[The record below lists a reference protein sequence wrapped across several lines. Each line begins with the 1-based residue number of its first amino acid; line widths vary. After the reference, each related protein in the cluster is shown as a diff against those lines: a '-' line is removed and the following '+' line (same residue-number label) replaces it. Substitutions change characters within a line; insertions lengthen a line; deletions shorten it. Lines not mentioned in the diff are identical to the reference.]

1 MKFYKCCKDSVDDEK
16 SAIHAEFERLK
27 TIAKGIKASGKSIK
41 FKDICNRRA
50 LKQLGIGVALNV
62 ILEFSGGFT
71 ILTYATMIFQRMN
84 TPMDSYVCSIMLA
97 IALIIGSILSTS
109 LADKLGRKRLNL
121 ISLFGSAAGLFA
133 AILYHYLHLNGYNL
147 SGFGWVPV
155 VSLSFV
161 VFITSVGIWAL
172 SGICAAEILSARVC
186 SYVFEN
192 IIP

>member
-1 MKFYKCCKDSVDDEK
+1 MKFYKGCKDSVDDEK

-27 TIAKGIKASGKSIK
+27 TIAKGKKASGKSIQL
-41 FKDICNRRA
+41 KDICNRRA

-97 IALIIGSILSTS
+97 IALIIGSILSTY

-133 AILYHYLHLNGYNL
+133 AVLYHYLHLSGYNL

-161 VFITSVGIWAL
+161 VFITSAGIWAL

-186 SYVFEN
+186 SYIFEN
-192 IIP
+192 ILP